1 MAWRFWRDELLG
13 DLIREGRQ
21 QVKVTDEKRQV
32 HVIGNGVERHHLDG
46 KNPPVLK
53 EAPGA
58 PYGKS
63 SIPQPAHEL
72 ALVDLAF
79 PVGVEFRVEIID
91 VGFGFGSIHG
101 KVSSSRRQS
110 VDAVLRKRKILYC

>member
-32 HVIGNGVERHHLDG
+32 HVIGNRVERDHFDG
-46 KNPPVLK
+46 EMPPIFK
-53 EAPGA
+53 KAARA
-58 PYGKS
+58 PYGES

-79 PVGVEFRVEIID
+79 PVGVEVRVEIID
-91 VGFGFGSIHG
+91 VGLGFRGIHG
-101 KVSSSRRQS
+101 KVSLNQRQA
-110 VDAVLRKRKILYC
+110 VEAVLRKRKILYC